1 MNVLNQTPATP
12 SNKTAWVTWADWT
25 GLAASIACGIHCA
38 AMPLLLSYLPSF
50 GLSWLAHEGFHQW
63 MTVACFLFAAAAFVP
78 GWRKH
83 KSLVPAFSGVIGITL
98 LSLSAFVF
106 GDECCAAAAQN
117 QGSQSAA
124 CTDAACADAACT
136 DAACTDAACTDAACA
151 DAACTDA
158 ACTDAACTDA
168 ACADAA
174 CTDAACA
181 DAACTAC
188 SEEEIGQSPEVS
200 TQYQFATFTNWLSP
214 LGGLFLVIGHI
225 ANHRKNCTCSSGHC
239 CLDGEQSLK
248 QLTRPEK

>member
-1 MNVLNQTPATP
+1 MDLLHQTTTP
-12 SNKTAWVTWADWT
+12 TSNKSAWMTWADWT

-63 MTVACFLFAAAAFVP
+63 MTVLCFIFAASAFIP

-106 GDECCAAAAQN
+106 GDECCAATTGSPLAQN
-117 QGSQSAA
+117 AA
-124 CTDAACADAACT
+124 CTDAACT
-136 DAACTDAACTDAACA
+136 DAACTDAACTDAAC
-151 DAACTDA
+151 TD
-158 ACTDAACTDA
+158 
-168 ACADAA
+168 
-174 CTDAACA
+174 
-181 DAACTAC
+181 TAC
-188 SEEEIGQSPEVS
+188 GAQETGETANVEKSF
-200 TQYQFATFTNWLSP
+200 QFATFTNWLSP

-239 CLDGEQSLK
+239 CLESDHA
-248 QLTRPEK
+248 

>member
-1 MNVLNQTPATP
+1 VRPKIPAPLQPENLVRTMDLLPQTTTIH
-12 SNKTAWVTWADWT
+12 SNKSVWMTWADWT

-63 MTVACFLFAAAAFVP
+63 MTVLCFIFAASAFVP

-106 GDECCAAAAQN
+106 GDECCAAATESQLAQN
-117 QGSQSAA
+117 TACTDVA
-124 CTDAACADAACT
+124 CTDAACTDVACT
-136 DAACTDAACTDAACA
+136 DAACTDAAC
-151 DAACTDA
+151 
-158 ACTDAACTDA
+158 
-168 ACADAA
+168 
-174 CTDAACA
+174 
-181 DAACTAC
+181 
-188 SEEEIGQSPEVS
+188 SEQKSGQAMDIKKRF
-200 TQYQFATFTNWLSP
+200 QFASFTNWLSP

-239 CLDGEQSLK
+239 CLEADHTLRQ
-248 QLTRPEK
+248 

>member
-1 MNVLNQTPATP
+1 MNVLNQTPPTP

-117 QGSQSAA
+117 QVSQS
-124 CTDAACADAACT
+124 
-136 DAACTDAACTDAACA
+136 
-151 DAACTDA
+151 
-158 ACTDAACTDA
+158 
-168 ACADAA
+168 AA

-248 QLTRPEK
+248 QLTKPEK

>member
-1 MNVLNQTPATP
+1 MDLLHQTTTP
-12 SNKTAWVTWADWT
+12 TSNKASWMTWADWT

-63 MTVACFLFAAAAFVP
+63 MTVLCFVFAASAFIP

-106 GDECCAAAAQN
+106 GDECCAAATGSPLAQN
-117 QGSQSAA
+117 A
-124 CTDAACADAACT
+124 TCT
-136 DAACTDAACTDAACA
+136 DAACTDAACTD
-151 DAACTDA
+151 
-158 ACTDAACTDA
+158 
-168 ACADAA
+168 
-174 CTDAACA
+174 
-181 DAACTAC
+181 TAC
-188 SEEEIGQSPEVS
+188 GEQEAAETTNIEKSF
-200 TQYQFATFTNWLSP
+200 QFATFTNWLSP

-239 CLDGEQSLK
+239 CLESDHALR
-248 QLTRPEK
+248 QLTTPEK

>member
-1 MNVLNQTPATP
+1 MNVLNQTPPTP

-124 CTDAACADAACT
+124 CTDAACTDAACT
-136 DAACTDAACTDAACA
+136 DAACTDAACT
-151 DAACTDA
+151 
-158 ACTDAACTDA
+158 
-168 ACADAA
+168 
-174 CTDAACA
+174 

-248 QLTRPEK
+248 QLTKPEK

>member
-1 MNVLNQTPATP
+1 MNVLNQTPPTP

-25 GLAASIACGIHCA
+25 GLAASIACGIHCG

-124 CTDAACADAACT
+124 CTDAACT
-136 DAACTDAACTDAACA
+136 DAACTDAACT
-151 DAACTDA
+151 
-158 ACTDAACTDA
+158 
-168 ACADAA
+168 DAA

-248 QLTRPEK
+248 QLTKPEK

>member
-1 MNVLNQTPATP
+1 MNVLNQTPPTP

-124 CTDAACADAACT
+124 CTDAACTDAACT
-136 DAACTDAACTDAACA
+136 DAACTDAACTDAAC
-151 DAACTDA
+151 TDA
-158 ACTDAACTDA
+158 ACT
-168 ACADAA
+168 DAA

>member
-1 MNVLNQTPATP
+1 MNVLNQTPVTP

-38 AMPLLLSYLPSF
+38 AMPLFLSYLPSF

-124 CTDAACADAACT
+124 CADAACT
-136 DAACTDAACTDAACA
+136 
-151 DAACTDA
+151 
-158 ACTDAACTDA
+158 
-168 ACADAA
+168 
-174 CTDAACA
+174 

-188 SEEEIGQSPEVS
+188 SEEEIGQAPEVS

>member
-1 MNVLNQTPATP
+1 MNVLNQTPSTP

-117 QGSQSAA
+117 QVSQS
-124 CTDAACADAACT
+124 
-136 DAACTDAACTDAACA
+136 
-151 DAACTDA
+151 
-158 ACTDAACTDA
+158 
-168 ACADAA
+168 AA

-248 QLTRPEK
+248 QLTKPEK

>member
-1 MNVLNQTPATP
+1 MDLLPQTTTIN
-12 SNKTAWVTWADWT
+12 SNKSVWMTWADLT

-63 MTVACFLFAAAAFVP
+63 MTVVCFIFAAGAFVP

-106 GDECCAAAAQN
+106 GDECCAATTESQLAQN
-117 QGSQSAA
+117 
-124 CTDAACADAACT
+124 AACT
-136 DAACTDAACTDAACA
+136 DAACTDAAC
-151 DAACTDA
+151 
-158 ACTDAACTDA
+158 
-168 ACADAA
+168 
-174 CTDAACA
+174 
-181 DAACTAC
+181 
-188 SEEEIGQSPEVS
+188 SEQKTGQSRDIKTS
-200 TQYQFATFTNWLSP
+200 FQFASFTNWLSP

-239 CLDGEQSLK
+239 CLEADHTLRQ
-248 QLTRPEK
+248 

>member
-1 MNVLNQTPATP
+1 MNVLNQTPPTP

-124 CTDAACADAACT
+124 CTDAACT
-136 DAACTDAACTDAACA
+136 DAACTDAACT
-151 DAACTDA
+151 
-158 ACTDAACTDA
+158 
-168 ACADAA
+168 DAA

-248 QLTRPEK
+248 QLTKPEK

>member
-1 MNVLNQTPATP
+1 MDLLPQTTTIS
-12 SNKTAWVTWADWT
+12 SNKSVWMTWADWT

-63 MTVACFLFAAAAFVP
+63 MTVACFIFAASAFVP

-106 GDECCAAAAQN
+106 GDECCAAAT
-117 QGSQSAA
+117 GSQL
-124 CTDAACADAACT
+124 TQN
-136 DAACTDAACTDAACA
+136 
-151 DAACTDA
+151 A

-181 DAACTAC
+181 DAACADAAC
-188 SEEEIGQSPEVS
+188 SEQKIGQA
-200 TQYQFATFTNWLSP
+200 TDIKNNFQFASFTNWLSP

-239 CLDGEQSLK
+239 CLEADHTSGQ
-248 QLTRPEK
+248 

>member
-1 MNVLNQTPATP
+1 MNVLNQTPVTP

-124 CTDAACADAACT
+124 CTDAAC
-136 DAACTDAACTDAACA
+136 
-151 DAACTDA
+151 
-158 ACTDAACTDA
+158 
-168 ACADAA
+168 
-174 CTDAACA
+174 
-181 DAACTAC
+181 TAC
-188 SEEEIGQSPEVS
+188 IEEEIGQSPEVS

>member
-1 MNVLNQTPATP
+1 MNVLNQTPPTP

-124 CTDAACADAACT
+124 CTDAACT
-136 DAACTDAACTDAACA
+136 DAACTDAACT
-151 DAACTDA
+151 
-158 ACTDAACTDA
+158 
-168 ACADAA
+168 
-174 CTDAACA
+174 

-248 QLTRPEK
+248 QLTKPEK

>member
-1 MNVLNQTPATP
+1 MDLLHQTTTP
-12 SNKTAWVTWADWT
+12 TSNKASWMTWADWT

-63 MTVACFLFAAAAFVP
+63 MTVLCFVFAASAFIP

-106 GDECCAAAAQN
+106 GDECCAAATGSPLAQN
-117 QGSQSAA
+117 A
-124 CTDAACADAACT
+124 T
-136 DAACTDAACTDAACA
+136 CTDAACTDAACA
-151 DAACTDA
+151 DTACTD
-158 ACTDAACTDA
+158 
-168 ACADAA
+168 
-174 CTDAACA
+174 
-181 DAACTAC
+181 TAC
-188 SEEEIGQSPEVS
+188 GEQEAAETTNIEKSF
-200 TQYQFATFTNWLSP
+200 QFATFTNWLSP

-239 CLDGEQSLK
+239 CLESDHALR
-248 QLTRPEK
+248 QLTTPEK

>member
-1 MNVLNQTPATP
+1 MNVLNQTPPTP

-124 CTDAACADAACT
+124 CTDAACT
-136 DAACTDAACTDAACA
+136 DAACADAACA

-158 ACTDAACTDA
+158 ACT
-168 ACADAA
+168 DAA

-248 QLTRPEK
+248 QLTKPEK

>member
-1 MNVLNQTPATP
+1 MNVLNQTPPTP

-124 CTDAACADAACT
+124 CTDT
-136 DAACTDAACTDAACA
+136 
-151 DAACTDA
+151 
-158 ACTDAACTDA
+158 

-248 QLTRPEK
+248 QLTKPEK

>member
-1 MNVLNQTPATP
+1 M
-12 SNKTAWVTWADWT
+12 TWADWT

-63 MTVACFLFAAAAFVP
+63 MTVACFIFAASAFVP

-106 GDECCAAAAQN
+106 GDECCAAAT
-117 QGSQSAA
+117 GSQLTQNAA
-124 CTDAACADAACT
+124 CTDAACT
-136 DAACTDAACTDAACA
+136 DAACTDAACTDAACT

-168 ACADAA
+168 AC
-174 CTDAACA
+174 TDAACN
-181 DAACTAC
+181 
-188 SEEEIGQSPEVS
+188 EQKIGQA
-200 TQYQFATFTNWLSP
+200 TDIKNNFQFASFTNWLSP

-239 CLDGEQSLK
+239 CLEADHTSGQ
-248 QLTRPEK
+248 

>member
-1 MNVLNQTPATP
+1 MNVLNQTTAAP
-12 SNKTAWVTWADWT
+12 SSKTAWVTLADWT

-50 GLSWLAHEGFHQW
+50 GLSWLAGEGFHQW
-63 MTVACFLFAAAAFVP
+63 MTLACFLFAAAAFVP

-106 GDECCAAAAQN
+106 GDECCAAAAKNQVAQN
-117 QGSQSAA
+117 AA
-124 CTDAACADAACT
+124 CADADCTDADCVDADCTDAACADT
-136 DAACTDAACTDAACA
+136 S
-151 DAACTDA
+151 
-158 ACTDAACTDA
+158 
-168 ACADAA
+168 
-174 CTDAACA
+174 
-181 DAACTAC
+181 CTAC
-188 SEEEIGQSPEVS
+188 SEEEIGQSAEVS
-200 TQYQFATFTNWLSP
+200 AQYQFATFTNWLSP

-248 QLTRPEK
+248 QLTKPEKENV

>member
-1 MNVLNQTPATP
+1 MDLLHQTTTP
-12 SNKTAWVTWADWT
+12 TSNKSAWMTWADWT

-63 MTVACFLFAAAAFVP
+63 MTVLCFIFAASAFIP

-106 GDECCAAAAQN
+106 GDECCAATTGSPLAQN
-117 QGSQSAA
+117 
-124 CTDAACADAACT
+124 AACT
-136 DAACTDAACTDAACA
+136 DAACTDAACTD
-151 DAACTDA
+151 
-158 ACTDAACTDA
+158 
-168 ACADAA
+168 
-174 CTDAACA
+174 
-181 DAACTAC
+181 TAC
-188 SEEEIGQSPEVS
+188 GAQETGETANVEKSF
-200 TQYQFATFTNWLSP
+200 QFATFTNWLSP

-239 CLDGEQSLK
+239 CLESDHA
-248 QLTRPEK
+248 